1 MKSLQYLVEHRELS
15 VAYVTQVLDK
25 IASIKNGISGIQDDL
40 EALAAAGTILT
51 SDVKYLKSS
60 LFGDIWGYLNAA
72 STIAELVS
80 DWMKTGEAGGEWL
93 AGRVH
98 IDGWMRDF
106 EAVMRDFAAWLPP
119 REYLQHCCEMQDEED
134 IAHGKPDET
143 RQPDVPRSVD
153 PNEMAGPMGAGV
165 ARYVAPETWMTY
177 TVYFENKSDATAAAQ
192 EVYVTEQLSG
202 ALDWSTFEVV
212 DVGFNNQIDLGLGGK
227 RKGASETAMTGT
239 AYKVRTTLD
248 YTEKTGAA
256 KWYMRIVD
264 EATETRWPKDVFAGF
279 LPPNDETGRG
289 EGHITYRVKVRED
302 VAAGTVIRASA
313 SIVFDYNAAIE
324 TDPAW
329 WNTVAEMGKATV
341 DLGNGVSTNV
351 TVMVGAPWGGQLPDP
366 GKRQGM
372 RFVGWFTGP
381 NGTGEEVTAESL
393 VAAGAKLY
401 AFWDAS
407 AAAELWLDVSWG
419 AVEIGTNGVEK
430 GYAPDGNSVEGSANR
445 YVLTGTSKVHGVKFA
460 GGSFTNTWTNLVIDL
475 NAKDAVA
482 IVLEGANV
490 EVEVAG
496 DNSVASGEDCAG
508 IRVDAKSALTLQG
521 TGRLVARGG
530 KCGAGIGGG
539 KLQESG
545 RVEIRAGTME
555 AYGGEYGA
563 GIGGGLVAPAAATVV
578 ITGGSIKARGSEG
591 GEDIGGGFGREGTG
605 VPIGASGTVV
615 HEVEVP
621 LATDTLPAEVVVDLG
636 SGKTYRYEGAGHV
649 EDTSLYFWLPD
660 GTYEFTADGDDYGAH
675 VEGDGTA
682 ALFTP
687 AVWRS
692 GHRCRWLY
700 AGSDESGIPHLP
712 VRGVERDKVGRYVLE
727 LEPAPC
733 QYLRL

>member
-1 MKSLQYLVEHRELS
+1 M
-15 VAYVTQVLDK
+15 
-25 IASIKNGISGIQDDL
+25 
-40 EALAAAGTILT
+40 
-51 SDVKYLKSS
+51 
-60 LFGDIWGYLNAA
+60 
-72 STIAELVS
+72 
-80 DWMKTGEAGGEWL
+80 
-93 AGRVH
+93 
-98 IDGWMRDF
+98 
-106 EAVMRDFAAWLPP
+106 
-119 REYLQHCCEMQDEED
+119 
-134 IAHGKPDET
+134 
-143 RQPDVPRSVD
+143 
-153 PNEMAGPMGAGV
+153 
-165 ARYVAPETWMTY
+165 
-177 TVYFENKSDATAAAQ
+177 
-192 EVYVTEQLSG
+192 
-202 ALDWSTFEVV
+202 
-212 DVGFNNQIDLGLGGK
+212 
-227 RKGASETAMTGT
+227 
-239 AYKVRTTLD
+239 
-248 YTEKTGAA
+248 
-256 KWYMRIVD
+256 
-264 EATETRWPKDVFAGF
+264 
-279 LPPNDETGRG
+279 
-289 EGHITYRVKVRED
+289 
-302 VAAGTVIRASA
+302 
-313 SIVFDYNAAIE
+313 
-324 TDPAW
+324 
-329 WNTVAEMGKATV
+329 
-341 DLGNGVSTNV
+341 
-351 TVMVGAPWGGQLPDP
+351 
-366 GKRQGM
+366 
-372 RFVGWFTGP
+372 
-381 NGTGEEVTAESL
+381 
-393 VAAGAKLY
+393 
-401 AFWDAS
+401 
-407 AAAELWLDVSWG
+407 SWG

-660 GTYEFTADGDDYGAH
+660 GTYEFTADGGDYGAH
-675 VEGDGTA
+675 VAGDGTT
-682 ALFTP
+682 ALFTDPGNTHFVPPPFGEVGTDADGSMRAAMNP
-687 AVWRS
+687 AYRTSPFEVWSATRLDGTS
-692 GHRCRWLY
+692 WNWSLLPANTYVYDTTNAIIR
-700 AGSDESGIPHLP
+700 IPNDTNRMRLLRFQFLP
-712 VRGVERDKVGRYVLE
+712 RR
-727 LEPAPC
+727 
-733 QYLRL
+733 Q